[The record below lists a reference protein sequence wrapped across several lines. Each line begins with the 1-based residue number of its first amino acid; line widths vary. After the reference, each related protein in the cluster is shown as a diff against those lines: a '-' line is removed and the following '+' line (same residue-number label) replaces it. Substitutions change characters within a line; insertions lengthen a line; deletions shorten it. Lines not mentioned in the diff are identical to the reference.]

1 MTSDGSRHGRGSSRA
16 ARTVSKADDV
26 RGVVGE
32 RRLLWASFALPGVL
46 WLLVLFVTPLYAVL
60 AMAMGVTDPIFGDSL
75 PVWNPLRWDPSTFR
89 EVLGELFTGQLGVV
103 FLRTLVYVAVA
114 TVLSLLIGYPV
125 AYYLPRHAGR
135 YRVLLLILIIAPF
148 WINYLM
154 RMLAWVNLLTT
165 DGYVNQI
172 LMFVGALDAPRE
184 WIVGKHET
192 VILGL
197 VYGYVP
203 FLILPLFAALDRIDQ
218 RVIEA
223 ARDLGASPAQ
233 AFMRVTLPL
242 SSQGVLA
249 GCVIIMLPMFGDYYT
264 ATLLSGSPRTNM
276 IGTLIEYDINSG
288 AATDRGAALTLVLM
302 AFVGIL
308 MAYYLYSV
316 ARAAREARS

>member
-1 MTSDGSRHGRGSSRA
+1 
-16 ARTVSKADDV
+16 
-26 RGVVGE
+26 
-32 RRLLWASFALPGVL
+32 
-46 WLLVLFVTPLYAVL
+46 
-60 AMAMGVTDPIFGDSL
+60 
-75 PVWNPLRWDPSTFR
+75 
-89 EVLGELFTGQLGVV
+89 
-103 FLRTLVYVAVA
+103 VA
-114 TVLSLLIGYPV
+114 TALSLLIGYPV
-125 AYYLPRHAGR
+125 AYYLARHAGR
-135 YRVLLLILIIAPF
+135 YRVLLLLLIIAPF

-165 DGYVNQI
+165 DGYVNQM

-184 WIVGKHET
+184 WLVGKHET

-233 AFMRVTLPL
+233 AFLRVTLPL

-264 ATLLSGSPRTNM
+264 ATLLSGSPKTNM
-276 IGTLIEYDINSG
+276 ISKLIEQNINASAG
-288 AATDRGAALTLVLM
+288 GSTGAALTIVLM
-302 AFVGIL
+302 VFVGLL
-308 MAYYLYSV
+308 MTYYLYSV
-316 ARAAREARS
+316 ARATRVARS

>member
-1 MTSDGSRHGRGSSRA
+1 MCGRGFSRA
-16 ARTVSKADDV
+16 ARAVSKRADEK
-26 RGVVGE
+26 GVVGE
-32 RRLLWASFALPGVL
+32 RRWLWPSFALPGVL

-89 EVLGELFTGQLGVV
+89 EVLGELFTSQLGVV

-125 AYYLPRHAGR
+125 AYYLARHAGR
-135 YRVLLLILIIAPF
+135 YRVLLLMLIIAPF

-184 WIVGKHET
+184 WLVGKHET
-192 VILGL
+192 VVLGL

-218 RVIEA
+218 RVIEE
-223 ARDLGASPAQ
+223 
-233 AFMRVTLPL
+233 
-242 SSQGVLA
+242 
-249 GCVIIMLPMFGDYYT
+249 
-264 ATLLSGSPRTNM
+264 
-276 IGTLIEYDINSG
+276 IG
-288 AATDRGAALTLVLM
+288 
-302 AFVGIL
+302 
-308 MAYYLYSV
+308 
-316 ARAAREARS
+316 RAHV

>member
-1 MTSDGSRHGRGSSRA
+1 M
-16 ARTVSKADDV
+16 SKVDDEK
-26 RGVVGE
+26 RVVGE
-32 RRLLWASFALPGVL
+32 RRWLWPSFALPGVV
-46 WLLVLFVTPLYAVL
+46 WLIILFVTPLYAVL
-60 AMAMGVTDPIFGDSL
+60 AMAMGVSDPIFGDTL
-75 PVWNPLRWDPSTFR
+75 PVWNPLQWNPSTFG

-103 FLRTLVYVAVA
+103 FLRTLGYVAAA
-114 TVLSLLIGYPV
+114 TALSLLIGYPV
-125 AYYLPRHAGR
+125 AYYVARHAGR
-135 YRVLLLILIIAPF
+135 YRVLLLMLIIAPF

-184 WIVGKHET
+184 WLVGKHET
-192 VILGL
+192 VVLGL

-233 AFMRVTLPL
+233 AFLRVTLPL

-249 GCVIIMLPMFGDYYT
+249 GCVIIMLPMFGDFYT
-264 ATLLSGSPRTNM
+264 ADLLGTANNSM
-276 IGTLIEYDINSG
+276 IGSVVNFYLTRSTSG
-288 AATDRGAALTLVLM
+288 ASQGRGAALVVVL
-302 AFVGIL
+302 AAIVSVLTF
-308 MAYYLYSV
+308 YYLINT
-316 ARAAREARS
+316 ARAAKEARR

>member
-1 MTSDGSRHGRGSSRA
+1 
-16 ARTVSKADDV
+16 
-26 RGVVGE
+26 
-32 RRLLWASFALPGVL
+32 
-46 WLLVLFVTPLYAVL
+46 
-60 AMAMGVTDPIFGDSL
+60 
-75 PVWNPLRWDPSTFR
+75 
-89 EVLGELFTGQLGVV
+89 
-103 FLRTLVYVAVA
+103 LRTLVYVASA
-114 TVLSLLIGYPV
+114 TALSLLIGYPV
-125 AYYLPRHAGR
+125 AYYLARHAGR
-135 YRVLLLILIIAPF
+135 YRVLLLLLIIAPF

-184 WIVGKHET
+184 WLVGKHET

-233 AFMRVTLPL
+233 AFLRVTLPL

-264 ATLLSGSPRTNM
+264 ATLLSGSPKTNM
-276 IGTLIEYDINSG
+276 ISKLIEQNINASAG
-288 AATDRGAALTLVLM
+288 GSTGAALTIVLM
-302 AFVGIL
+302 VFVGLL
-308 MAYYLYSV
+308 MTYYLYSV
-316 ARAAREARS
+316 ARATREARS